1 MVFIS
6 SSYVRAETIRESVE
20 PLAVMGFKHIELSG
34 GTNYY
39 ANLENDLLELQAKYE
54 LSFIC
59 HNYFPP
65 PKKHFVLNLA
75 SLDKEIFE
83 KSLCYYKNTIELSHR
98 LGARIFGIHAGF
110 LIDFQVSELGK
121 KLNHYKLCNREKAI
135 EQFCKGYRVLKPMA
149 EGLEVKLYL
158 ENNVFSQDNFETYSG
173 CNPFLLTHYDEFEV
187 LNKLIEIN
195 LLLDV
200 GHLKVRTRILKL
212 DFEDEL
218 EKMMPYANYLHISD
232 NDSLRDQNKSIKK
245 ESVLWQILSGYNLK
259 HKTITCEICESID
272 NLKQTYNLL
281 HSIM

>member
-1 MVFIS
+1 MIFIS

-20 PLAVMGFKHIELSG
+20 PLAVMGFKNIELSG

-39 ANLENDLLELQAKYE
+39 TNLENDLLELQAKYG

-65 PKKHFVLNLA
+65 PKEHFILNLA

-83 KSLCYYKNTIELSHR
+83 KSLHYYKNAMELACR
-98 LGARIFGIHAGF
+98 LGSRIFSIHAGF
-110 LIDFQVSELGK
+110 LMDFQVSELGK
-121 KLNHYKLCNREKAI
+121 KLNHYKLFNREKAI
-135 EQFCKGYRVLKPMA
+135 EQFCKGYRVLKLIA
-149 EGLEVKLYL
+149 EDLEVKLHL

-200 GHLKVRTRILKL
+200 GHLKVSTRILKL

-218 EKMMPYANYLHISD
+218 EKMMPYTNYLHISD
-232 NDSLRDQNKSIKK
+232 NDSLSDQNKSIKK
-245 ESVLWQILSGYNLK
+245 ESMLWQILSGYNLK

-272 NLKQTYNLL
+272 KLKQTYNLL
-281 HSIM
+281 HSVM